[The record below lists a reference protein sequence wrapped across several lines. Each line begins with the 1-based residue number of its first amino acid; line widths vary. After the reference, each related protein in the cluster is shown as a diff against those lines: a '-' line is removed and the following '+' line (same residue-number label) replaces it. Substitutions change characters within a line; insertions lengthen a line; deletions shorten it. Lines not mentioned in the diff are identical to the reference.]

1 MLERVVSSAR
11 THVQTY
17 RFLNASC
24 SSCCLVRTTALS
36 ELRCSAAAE
45 GEFMVFGEF
54 YVSLWNQLLSLCF
67 SIIFCE
73 SLSL

>member
-1 MLERVVSSAR
+1 
-11 THVQTY
+11 
-17 RFLNASC
+17 
-24 SSCCLVRTTALS
+24 LVRTTALS